1 MAMTIPDFQTIMLP
15 LLQYASDEQ
24 EHSLR
29 ETIEAL
35 ANEFKLTDEERKELL
50 PSGQQAIFDN
60 RVGWAKTYLIKAG
73 LLESP
78 KRGFFKITN
87 RGSQILYKNPL
98 VINLQFLE
106 QFPEYVQ
113 FKNTKKIANSSN
125 SLVETVEDLSNNVAI
140 LDNTPQESIERGYHQ
155 IRQEL
160 EIEIIN
166 RVKSCSPDFF
176 ERLVVDLLVT
186 MGYGGSRRDAGKAI
200 GKSGDSG
207 IDGIIKEDKLGLDI
221 VYIQAKRWDATV
233 VGRPEIQKFVG
244 ALHGQRARKGVFITT
259 SKFSQDAKDYVAL
272 IDSKIVLIDG
282 QELAQLMIDNN
293 VGVSTISTYEIK
305 KIDLDF
311 FTDE

>member
-1 MAMTIPDFQTIMLP
+1 MGIPDYQKILLP
-15 LLQYASDEQ
+15 LLMYASDGQ
-24 EHSLR
+24 QHSLR

-35 ANEFKLTDEERKELL
+35 ADKFNLSEEERKELL

-60 RVGWAKTYLIKAG
+60 RVGWAKTYLKKAR

-78 KRGFFKITN
+78 QRGFIKITD
-87 RGSQILYKNPL
+87 RGKKVLNEKPSI
-98 VINLQFLE
+98 INSQFLE
-106 QFPEYVQ
+106 QFPEYIE
-113 FKNTKKIANSSN
+113 FRT
-125 SLVETVEDLSNNVAI
+125 TRRNVDNGNLI
-140 LDNTPQESIERGYHQ
+140 IEPDVDNTPQESIERGYQQ
-155 IRQEL
+155 IRKEVET
-160 EIEIIN
+160 EILN
-166 RVKSCSPDFF
+166 RVKSCSPNFF
-176 ERLVVDLLVT
+176 ERLVVDLLIK

-200 GKSGDSG
+200 GKSSDGG

-221 VYIQAKRWDATV
+221 VYIQAKRWDNTV

-259 SKFSQDAKDYVAL
+259 SRFSQEAKDYVAM

-293 VGVSTISTYEIK
+293 VGVSTVSTYEIK
-305 KIDLDF
+305 KIDSDY

>member
-1 MAMTIPDFQTIMLP
+1 MRIPDYQKIMLP
-15 LLQYASDEQ
+15 LLMYASDGQ

-35 ANEFKLTDEERKELL
+35 ADKFNLSEEERKELL

-60 RVGWAKTYLIKAG
+60 RVGWAKTYLKKAR

-78 KRGFFKITN
+78 QRGFIKITD
-87 RGSQILYKNPL
+87 RGKKVLNEKPSI
-98 VINLQFLE
+98 INTQFLE
-106 QFPEYVQ
+106 QFPEYIE
-113 FKNTKKIANSSN
+113 FRT
-125 SLVETVEDLSNNVAI
+125 TRRNVDNGNLI
-140 LDNTPQESIERGYHQ
+140 IEPDVDNTPQESIERGYQQ
-155 IRQEL
+155 IRKEVET
-160 EIEIIN
+160 EILN
-166 RVKSCSPDFF
+166 RVKSCSPNFF
-176 ERLVVDLLVT
+176 ERLVVDLLIK

-200 GKSGDSG
+200 GKSSDGG

-221 VYIQAKRWDATV
+221 VYIQAKRWDNTV

-259 SKFSQDAKDYVAL
+259 SRFSQEAKDYVAM

-293 VGVSTISTYEIK
+293 VGVSTVSTYEIK
-305 KIDLDF
+305 KIDSDY